1 MSGASTTDLL
11 MLQALRLAGVASADR
26 LESRALLP
34 AEVIERGLER
44 QAASGYIERLSI
56 GDFSGWVLTP
66 QGAEHLADLL
76 EQDVREAGS
85 RTVLEATIEEFD
97 DLNARFVDVVSE
109 WQLRSSADGTGPS
122 TGGDAEDLLRV
133 LSSMSAELRE
143 LLAPLIRALPRFGRY
158 PAQFGL
164 ALEKAR
170 GGGMI
175 WIAGVGILSCHVV
188 WAELHQDLL
197 SSLGRERNPERG
209 PQRSM

>member
-1 MSGASTTDLL
+1 MTDLL
-11 MLQALRLAGVASADR
+11 MLQGLRLAGVASADR

-34 AEVIERGLER
+34 AEVIERELER
-44 QAASGYIERLSI
+44 QAASGYIERLSL
-56 GDFSGWVLTP
+56 GDFGGWVLTSR
-66 QGAEHLADLL
+66 GAAYLADLL
-76 EQDVREAGS
+76 EHDLREAGS
-85 RTVLEATIEEFD
+85 RTVLEATVEEFD

-109 WQLRSSADGTGPS
+109 WQLRSSDDGTDPS
-122 TGGDAEDLLRV
+122 VGDEAESLLRV

-170 GGGMI
+170 GGDMA
-175 WIAGVGILSCHVV
+175 WVAGVGILSCHVV

-209 PQRSM
+209 PQGSM